1 MARERA
7 GQPSNKRQ
15 SRDDGAVIIENNV
28 IVAAKCILPISES
41 SEIPAYSGTR
51 HRADLGITEQ
61 TDAVAISVSE
71 QTGSISI
78 AKNGKLYYNV
88 SHKEFIPL
96 LEKLLK

>member
-1 MARERA
+1 VLLSDVLKDRI
-7 GQPSNKRQ
+7 
-15 SRDDGAVIIENNV
+15 DAVLTHYFIQDKNRTES
-28 IVAAKCILPISES
+28 VAHAE
-41 SEIPAYSGTR
+41 TR
-51 HRADLGITEQ
+51 HRAALGITEQ

-78 AKNGKLYYNV
+78 AKSGKLYYNV